1 MGLERSSLGV
11 HMTATQK
18 ADAANLIYRRRS
30 VRSYLPDPV
39 GRESVE
45 KLLRAAVQA
54 PTAMH
59 REPWA
64 FAVVQNRETLRQYSA
79 RAKALLLTQQ
89 EAAHDLSPGTQAL
102 RDRLQDP
109 AFDIFH
115 GAGTLVAIGY
125 EVHGP
130 FVEADCWL
138 AAQNLMLEATAAGLG
153 TCCIGFALPLLNTAD
168 VKQEL
173 GLPPQGGVVA
183 AVIVGVPADIP
194 VGPGERKPP
203 RVRAWL
209 T

>member
-1 MGLERSSLGV
+1 
-11 HMTATQK
+11 MTATLK
-18 ADAANLIYRRRS
+18 ADAMNPIYRRRS
-30 VRSYLPDPV
+30 VRSYLDDPV
-39 GRESVE
+39 PRESVE

-64 FAVVQNRETLRQYSA
+64 FAVVQNRETLRRYSD
-79 RAKALLLTQQ
+79 RAKAILLTQQ
-89 EAAHDLSPGTQAL
+89 GAVHDLSPSTLAL

-109 AFDIFH
+109 AFDIFY

-125 EVHGP
+125 AADGP
-130 FVEADCWL
+130 YVEADCWL
-138 AAQNLMLEATAAGLG
+138 AAENLMLEATVEGLG

-183 AVIVGVPADIP
+183 AVIVGVPADTP
-194 VGPGERKPP
+194 TGLGERKPP
-203 RVRAWL
+203 KVRAWL

>member
-1 MGLERSSLGV
+1 
-11 HMTATQK
+11 MTATLK
-18 ADAANLIYRRRS
+18 ADAMNPIYRRRS
-30 VRSYLPDPV
+30 VRSYLDDPV
-39 GRESVE
+39 PRESVE

-64 FAVVQNRETLRQYSA
+64 FAVVQNRETLRRYSD
-79 RAKALLLTQQ
+79 RAKAILLTQQ
-89 EAAHDLSPGTQAL
+89 GAVHDLSPSTLAL

-109 AFDIFH
+109 AFDIFY

-125 EVHGP
+125 AADGP
-130 FVEADCWL
+130 YVEADCWL
-138 AAQNLMLEATAAGLG
+138 AAENLMLEATVEGLG

-168 VKQEL
+168 VKQAL

-183 AVIVGVPADIP
+183 AVIVGVPADAP
-194 VGPGERKPP
+194 TGPGERKPP
-203 RVRAWL
+203 RVQAWL